1 VGGGCKLANCRH
13 AGKQAASLRG
23 IDLELRKL
31 IEKYFAWKDED
42 VMSGGY
48 TLQWPSGLK
57 HTATRDRWFQRYSQ
71 LRQGMNLQEIAAE
84 LNEAYASVYRWA
96 DLFQYPF
103 PDLRREGR
111 VSSDSWEHVDWCLR
125 DAEIARK
132 LDISRERVRQVRS
145 ARGVGPSAHRALVQ
159 RFNKWIVSNRE
170 RLDGLPVYEVLKL
183 FGCDLSQQVA
193 RRLLRAQGIK
203 PHDPASRWR
212 GIDWRLPNRDLA
224 RIWSTSAKYIANI
237 RARLQ
242 VGPADWD
249 AKNSK
254 IEEIVEYQQ
263 ALAHELIKSRG
274 GRKMQL
280 RMPKGAA
287 VPVGASS

>member
-1 VGGGCKLANCRH
+1 
-13 AGKQAASLRG
+13 
-23 IDLELRKL
+23 
-31 IEKYFAWKDED
+31 
-42 VMSGGY
+42 MSGGY

-57 HTATRDRWFQRYSQ
+57 NTATRDRWFKRFAE
-71 LRQGMNLQEIAAE
+71 LKPGMNLQEIANE
-84 LNEAYASVYRWA
+84 LGEAYASVYRWA

-111 VSSDSWEHVDWCLR
+111 VPSDSWELVDWCQR

-132 LDISRERVRQVRS
+132 LDISRERVRQVRA

-159 RFNKWIVSNRE
+159 RFNKWINTNRE
-170 RLDGLPVYEVLKL
+170 RLNGMPVYEVLKM

-224 RIWSTSAKYIANI
+224 RIWATSAKYIANI
-237 RARLQ
+237 RARLE
-242 VGPADWD
+242 VGPAEWD

-254 IEEIVEYQQ
+254 IEQIVEYQQ
-263 ALAHELIKSRG
+263 ALAQELIKSRG
-274 GRKMQL
+274 GRKIQV
-280 RMPKGAA
+280 RIHKTGAA
-287 VPVGASS
+287 RMAVGAN